1 MLLLSPRGRG
11 KEVFQEGRGIMPSH
25 VISITEFKTLK
36 LKGRGKVR
44 DIYDLGNQLLIVAT
58 DRISA
63 FDVVMPNPIPDKGRI
78 LTQLSKFWFEL
89 TKEIVPNHLFSTE
102 VDDYPKDC
110 QPYQEMLRNRSMLVV
125 KTDVLPV
132 ECVVRGY
139 LSGSGWEEY
148 KKTGEVCGI
157 KLPKGLLESSKLEE
171 PIFTPATKAE
181 MGLHDENISF
191 EKVEKIVGKELA
203 RRLRTVSI
211 TIYEKAR
218 EVAEKRG
225 IIIADTKM
233 EFGLKDGKL
242 ILIDELLT
250 PDSSRFWPRDDYRPG
265 GPQKSF
271 DKQFLRDYLLSI
283 RWDKSPPAP
292 QLPEEIVQKTRE
304 KYLEAY
310 ERLVGKPL

>member
-1 MLLLSPRGRG
+1 MTTPVVS
-11 KEVFQEGRGIMPSH
+11 M
-25 VISITEFKTLK
+25 TEFKSLT

-44 DIYDLGNQLLIVAT
+44 DIYDLGDRLLIVAT

-78 LTQLSKFWFEL
+78 LTQLSGFWFNL
-89 TKEIVPNHLFSTE
+89 TKGIVPNHILSIE
-102 VDDYPKDC
+102 VKDYPKEC
-110 QPYQEMLRNRSMLVV
+110 QPYQEMLRDRSMLVV
-125 KTDVLPV
+125 KTEVLPV

-148 KKTGEVCGI
+148 QKTREVCGI
-157 KLPKGLLESSKLEE
+157 KLPKGLLESSRLEE

-191 EKVEKIVGKELA
+191 EKVEKTIGRDFAKKMKSLSLA
-203 RRLRTVSI
+203 
-211 TIYEKAR
+211 IYKKAR
-218 EVAEKRG
+218 DFAEQRG
-225 IIIADTKM
+225 ILIADTKM
-233 EFGLKDGKL
+233 EFGVKAGKL

-250 PDSSRFWPRDDYRPG
+250 PDSSRFWPRDEYQPG
-265 GPQKSF
+265 GPQRSF

-283 RWDKSPPAP
+283 RWNKNPPAP
-292 QLPEEIVQKTRE
+292 QLPEEIVKKTRE

-310 ERLVGKPL
+310 EKLVGKALTMP

>member
-1 MLLLSPRGRG
+1 MTTPVVS
-11 KEVFQEGRGIMPSH
+11 M
-25 VISITEFKTLK
+25 TEFKSLT

-44 DIYDLGNQLLIVAT
+44 DIYDLGDRLLIVAT

-63 FDVVMPNPIPDKGRI
+63 FDVVMPNPVPDKGRI
-78 LTQLSKFWFEL
+78 LTQLSNFWFDL
-89 TKEIVPNHLFSTE
+89 TKDLVPNHVLSTE
-102 VDDYPKDC
+102 VRDYPKAC
-110 QPYQEMLRNRSMLVV
+110 QSYEEILRGRSMLVV
-125 KTDVLPV
+125 KTEVLPV

-148 KKTGEVCGI
+148 QKTGEVCGI
-157 KLPKGLLESSKLEE
+157 KLPKGLRESSKLEE

-181 MGLHDENISF
+181 IGLHDENVAF
-191 EKVEKIVGKELA
+191 EKVEKTVGKDLA
-203 RRLRTVSI
+203 RKVRSI
-211 TIYEKAR
+211 SLAIYKKAR
-218 EVAEKRG
+218 DFAEARG
-225 IIIADTKM
+225 ILIADTKM
-233 EFGLKDGKL
+233 EFGVKAEKL

-250 PDSSRFWPRDDYRPG
+250 PDSSRFWPENEYQPG

-292 QLPEEIVQKTRE
+292 ALPEEIIKKTRE

>member
-1 MLLLSPRGRG
+1 MTSQ
-11 KEVFQEGRGIMPSH
+11 VVSN
-25 VISITEFKTLK
+25 TDFKNLK

-44 DIYDLGNQLLIVAT
+44 DIYDLGDQLLIVAT
-58 DRISA
+58 DRMSA

-78 LTQLSKFWFEL
+78 LTQLSKFWFDL
-89 TKEIVPNHLFSTE
+89 TKKIVPNHVISTE
-102 VDDYPKDC
+102 VEDYPKDC
-110 QPYQEMLRNRSMLVV
+110 QTYQEMLRDRSMLVT
-125 KTDVLPV
+125 KTEVLPV

-148 KKTGEVCGI
+148 RKTGEVCGI
-157 KLPKGLLESSKLEE
+157 RLPEGLVESSKLDE
-171 PIFTPATKAE
+171 PILTPATKAE

-191 EKVEKIVGKELA
+191 EKMEKIVGKELGQ
-203 RRLRTVSI
+203 RLKTLSI
-211 TIYEKAR
+211 AIYEKAGGM
-218 EVAEKRG
+218 AEKKG
-225 IIIADTKM
+225 IIIADAKM
-233 EFGLKDGKL
+233 EFGIKDGKL

-250 PDSSRFWPRDDYRPG
+250 PDSSRFWPKDEYQPG

-292 QLPEEIVQKTRE
+292 QLPEEIVRKTRE

-310 ERLVGKPL
+310 EKLVGRPL